1 MELDLDD
8 LIDKL
13 TEIRN
18 KFGNTKVIIDCKEI
32 MDTIYSPVSETIIT
46 EVDCKNM
53 ITRIKTNK

>member
-1 MELDLDD
+1 
-8 LIDKL
+8 
-13 TEIRN
+13 
-18 KFGNTKVIIDCKEI
+18 